1 MIGNNKETTDME
13 LSEQKNGKHS
23 SKIKRFVIIA
33 VFAVAAVW
41 IIIAV
46 YNFMCYEST
55 DDAQIDGNIIPLKTT
70 VSGYIYEI
78 KFTDNQQV
86 NKGDTL
92 IVFDTIDLLA
102 NVKQAE
108 AQLLAAQAG
117 LSLSKHQVVA
127 GEFNQNAV
135 DFTAGS
141 VKENIEAAKAR
152 KMESENNYNRILN
165 MFSKGA
171 ATQQLLDNAE
181 MQFSVAKAQLSA
193 LENDFQSSNA
203 RKSSANTQTDIY
215 KVQSKADEA
224 HIKQAEA
231 QFVLAQN
238 QLSHAFVIAP
248 CDGVVSKRNVDV
260 GQYATAGLPL
270 ATVTDLKNIWITANF
285 KETQLKNM
293 ELGQTA
299 TVEVDAY
306 PNLELKGKVESFC
319 SATGAKFSILP
330 AQNATG
336 NFIKITQRIPV
347 RISFENN
354 SQKQLRPGM
363 NVEVNV
369 KTKE

>member
-1 MIGNNKETTDME
+1 ME
-13 LSEQKNGKHS
+13 ISEQKNGKQLL
-23 SKIKRFVIIA
+23 KIKPY
-33 VFAVAAVW
+33 

-46 YNFMCYEST
+46 IAVAAAWAIITIYNAMCYEST

-70 VSGYIYEI
+70 VSGYIHEI

-92 IVFDTIDLLA
+92 IVFDTFDLLA

-127 GEFNQNAV
+127 GEFNQRAV
-135 DFTAGS
+135 NFTSGS
-141 VKENIEAAKAR
+141 VKGNIEAAKAR
-152 KMESENNYNRILN
+152 EIEAENNYNRILN
-165 MFSKGA
+165 MSSKGA
-171 ATQQLLDNAE
+171 ATQQSLDNAK

-203 RKSSANTQTDIY
+203 RKSSANTQIDIY
-215 KVQSKADEA
+215 KMQSKADEA
-224 HIKQAEA
+224 RLKQAEA
-231 QFVLAQN
+231 QLVLVKN
-238 QLSHAFVIAP
+238 QLSHAFVTAP
-248 CDGVVSKRNVDV
+248 CNGIVSQRNVEV

-270 ATVTDLKNIWITANF
+270 VTVTNLKNIWITANF

-293 ELGQTA
+293 ELGQTV

-363 NVEVNV
+363 NVVVNV
-369 KTKE
+369 KTK